1 MHAIVHE
8 SMIREMTQDIIIQ
21 IFMKISPEKLFKP
34 QPTYKVD
41 INSES
46 KAKQI
51 PKEPSAIT
59 IEQQQLH

>member
-1 MHAIVHE
+1 MHSILDAAE
-8 SMIREMTQDIIIQ
+8 YLQRN
-21 IFMKISPEKLFKP
+21 MKISPEKLFKP

-41 INSES
+41 IDSES